1 RARVPLPLNRVL
13 SSIERRRVP
22 GPLRFSVRVRAYA
35 WACHLPCSQ
44 HVRGRRPKLQPFSA
58 PSPTRVAPLF
68 PEPKSRSFWIAL
80 GPKSYGKFV
89 SACHSRRKVM
99 STVEERR
106 VVAIVDDEKP
116 VCRAIGRLVMSAGFK
131 SEIFS
136 SAEEFL
142 RSCRERRPDCLILDL
157 SLPGM
162 SGLELQQQLAADCCR
177 TPIVVV
183 SAHNDPVS

>member
-1 RARVPLPLNRVL
+1 
-13 SSIERRRVP
+13 
-22 GPLRFSVRVRAYA
+22 
-35 WACHLPCSQ
+35 
-44 HVRGRRPKLQPFSA
+44 
-58 PSPTRVAPLF
+58 
-68 PEPKSRSFWIAL
+68 
-80 GPKSYGKFV
+80 
-89 SACHSRRKVM
+89 M
-99 STVEERR
+99 STLEERR

-183 SAHNDPVS
+183 SAHNDPVSRSQALQGGAVAFLGKPFDDEALLEAVHSAMKPENPK